1 MTVLVHRIQLRP
13 DVAPERFERWVREVD
28 YASCP
33 LLPSVLAF
41 SVHRVAGRASEY
53 FEVITVDSLASFE
66 RDVTGPVFAELERG
80 FAELATVLDE
90 LVGERIAH
98 GYRT

>member
-1 MTVLVHRIQLRP
+1 MTALVHRIQLRP
-13 DVAPERFERWVREVD
+13 GVPAERFESWVREVD

-41 SVHRVAGRASEY
+41 SVHRVAGRPGEY

-66 RDVTGPVFAELERG
+66 RDVAGPVFADLERG

-90 LVGERIAH
+90 LAGETIAP